1 MKTVVIIQ
9 ARYSSTRFP
18 GKILYKIGEK
28 TLLEILLLRLKK
40 SKLIDK
46 IIVACSDN
54 KKDNDIINICVKNKF
69 SYFIGSEFNVLD
81 RFYKSALKY
90 KAQNIV
96 RVTSDCPLA
105 DPKVLDDLLKLF
117 FKKKVDYASNT
128 NPPSFPDGLDLEVF
142 NFKSLK
148 EAWKNSKKDEEKEHV
163 TPYIINNK
171 KFKKVNL
178 FSKKNY
184 SKLRVTL
191 DEKIDLYVL
200 KKIFKSFK
208 NNYFFSYSNIINLYK
223 KNKMIFKKNIHLK
236 RNFGLALN
244 TGQKVWKKA
253 KTIIPGG
260 TMLYSKNPDLFLP
273 ELWPTYFSK
282 AKGCCV
288 WDLDG
293 KKYHDL
299 STMGVGT
306 NILGYAKKEVD
317 NAVINSIK
325 KSTMSTLNCLE
336 EVNLAEKL
344 VDINPWSKMVKFART
359 GGEANS
365 IAIRIA
371 RAATGRNIIAVC
383 GYHGWHDWYL
393 AANLNNKNNLD
404 SHLMKNLKING
415 VNKNLKNSVIAFEYN
430 NFSKLEKLISS
441 NNIAAVIME
450 VSRDD
455 IPKNNFL
462 KKVRHITKKNNI
474 VLIFDECTSGFRKN
488 LGGLHRTFNISPD
501 IAVYGKAL
509 GNGYAITAVVGSEDV
524 MKAANSSFI
533 SSTFWTERIGPT
545 AALKTIEVME
555 KIKSWDK
562 ISEKGKKFKKTLKK
576 LSKKY
581 SLDITIKGL
590 DALPKFELNNKDQ
603 LYFSTYITQQMLKRK
618 ILASNAIYF
627 CIDHDKK
634 ILKKYFE
641 HLEEDFFTI
650 KKCINQ
656 ELSVKSLLN
665 GPVKHSGLRYKI

>member
-1 MKTVVIIQ
+1 
-9 ARYSSTRFP
+9 
-18 GKILYKIGEK
+18 
-28 TLLEILLLRLKK
+28 
-40 SKLIDK
+40 
-46 IIVACSDN
+46 
-54 KKDNDIINICVKNKF
+54 
-69 SYFIGSEFNVLD
+69 
-81 RFYKSALKY
+81 
-90 KAQNIV
+90 
-96 RVTSDCPLA
+96 
-105 DPKVLDDLLKLF
+105 
-117 FKKKVDYASNT
+117 
-128 NPPSFPDGLDLEVF
+128 
-142 NFKSLK
+142 
-148 EAWKNSKKDEEKEHV
+148 
-163 TPYIINNK
+163 
-171 KFKKVNL
+171 
-178 FSKKNY
+178 
-184 SKLRVTL
+184 
-191 DEKIDLYVL
+191 
-200 KKIFKSFK
+200 
-208 NNYFFSYSNIINLYK
+208 
-223 KNKMIFKKNIHLK
+223 MIFKQNLHLK
-236 RNFGLALN
+236 RNFGLKLN
-244 TGQKVWKKA
+244 RGQKVWKKA
-253 KTIIPGG
+253 KSIIPGG

-273 ELWPTYFSK
+273 KIWPTYFTK
-282 AKGCCV
+282 AKGCCI

-359 GGEANS
+359 GGEANP
-365 IAIRIA
+365 IATRIA
-371 RAATGRNIIAVC
+371 RAATGKDKIAVC

-404 SHLMKNLKING
+404 NHLMKNLKING
-415 VNKNLKNSVIAFEYN
+415 VNKNLKNSVVTFEYN
-430 NFSKLEKLISS
+430 NFSKLESLISS

-455 IPKNNFL
+455 LPKNNFL
-462 KKVRHITKKNNI
+462 KKVRNITKKNNI

-488 LGGLHRTFNISPD
+488 LGGLHRTFNINPD
-501 IAVYGKAL
+501 MAVYGKAL

-555 KIKSWDK
+555 KLKSWDK
-562 ISEKGKKFKKTLKK
+562 ITEKGKKFKKKLKK

-603 LYFSTYITQQMLKRK
+603 LYFSTYITQEMLKRK

-641 HLEEDFFTI
+641 YLEEDFFTI

-665 GPVKHSGLRYKI
+665 GPVKHSGLRYKIK